1 MEYNKF
7 LTNKNNEENKV
18 IIDNAEIV
26 AYGLVAPII
35 FSIGLIGNLATLATL
50 ANTAKFSGRI
60 YSYIRALA
68 LSDFA
73 CLVFS
78 VFISALSKYDDSW
91 MIKFTFS
98 NNHYKDLNI
107 TKKCMLIFSSEYPV
121 NFDNGFMSGEILE
134 GTTMY
139 AAAFYWAYFENVIIN
154 GFFASSVFIIVCMTI
169 DR

>member
-78 VFISALSKYDDSW
+78 VFISALSKCDDSW
-91 MIKFTFS
+91 IIKFTFS
-98 NNHYKDLNI
+98 NN
-107 TKKCMLIFSSEYPV
+107 
-121 NFDNGFMSGEILE
+121 
-134 GTTMY
+134 
-139 AAAFYWAYFENVIIN
+139 VIPL
-154 GFFASSVFIIVCMTI
+154 
-169 DR
+169 

>member
-7 LTNKNNEENKV
+7 LTNRNNEENKA

-78 VFISALSKYDDSW
+78 VFISALSKYGDSKI
-91 MIKFTFS
+91 IKLTFFI
-98 NNHYKDLNI
+98 NVFFHYKDLNI
-107 TKKCMLIFSSEYPV
+107 AKMSLNIFFRISCQ
-121 NFDNGFMSGEILE
+121 L
-134 GTTMY
+134 
-139 AAAFYWAYFENVIIN
+139 
-154 GFFASSVFIIVCMTI
+154 
-169 DR
+169 